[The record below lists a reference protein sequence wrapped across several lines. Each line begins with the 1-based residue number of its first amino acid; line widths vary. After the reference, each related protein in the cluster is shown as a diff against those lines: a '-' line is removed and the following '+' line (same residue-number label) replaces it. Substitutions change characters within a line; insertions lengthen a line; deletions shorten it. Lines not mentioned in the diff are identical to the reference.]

1 MERSTFQ
8 SLPKE
13 LFYKTDDEVRQGIFK
28 ELNGLKEPILVVF
41 KNHKCLDCGLTGD
54 LRLMSS
60 HCHMKKEVYHPVD
73 KLRKYHPEKPEK
85 YHKCDF
91 PQHYHPRGIYKPW
104 WSLCCCCICG
114 IGGERYQCCNVGRGE
129 IGCQQRRQCCLKDY
143 EVDDGPRTGCEKKF
157 PCCTRDV
164 KDAGQGCEFKY
175 EVCDCN
181 IGSPGC
187 MERCRKCHRI
197 WGTPADEC
205 EEKEHNIIDIENYS
219 KVDKDCTGDLITF

>member
-1 MERSTFQ
+1 MLLTAKPAILGFTYIDDDSLTQIQRSTFQ

-28 ELNGLKEPILVVF
+28 ELNGLKEPVLGNYSIAIERLSELIFNFSVVF

-60 HCHMKKEVYHPVD
+60 HCHMKKEVYHPKVD

-114 IGGERYQCCNVGRGE
+114 IGGER
-129 IGCQQRRQCCLKDY
+129 
-143 EVDDGPRTGCEKKF
+143 
-157 PCCTRDV
+157 
-164 KDAGQGCEFKY
+164 
-175 EVCDCN
+175 
-181 IGSPGC
+181 
-187 MERCRKCHRI
+187 
-197 WGTPADEC
+197 
-205 EEKEHNIIDIENYS
+205 
-219 KVDKDCTGDLITF
+219 